1 MSKIVLVTGASRG
14 IGLEA
19 AKHFSKEGYK
29 VIGTSRGDFNLGELI
44 GDDSAISFQ
53 LDLMSKQ
60 SIKNL
65 FADLKSQDLLPSVLV
80 NNAGI
85 TKDQLFMRMKDE
97 DWDDV
102 IETNLNGLFRVTK
115 AFIKPMVKNKF
126 GRVINISS
134 VAGLMGNSGQVNYS
148 SSKSAMVGFSRSLA
162 KELGSRNI
170 TSNVVAPGFIETD
183 MTTFLNDDEK
193 AEVSKNIP
201 MKRFGTVE
209 DVARCIVFLASDEAN
224 YITGQTISVDGGLFT
239 VSYTHLTLPTI
250 YSV

>member
-19 AKHFSKEGYK
+19 AKHFSREGYK
-29 VIGTSRGDFNLGELI
+29 VIGSSRGDFNLGELI
-44 GDDSAISFQ
+44 GDESAISVQ
-53 LDLMSKQ
+53 LDLMSKE
-60 SIKNL
+60 SIQNL
-65 FADLKSQDLLPSVLV
+65 FADLKSEDLLPSVLV

-85 TKDQLFMRMKDE
+85 TKDQLFLRMKDE

-134 VAGLMGNSGQVNYS
+134 VSGLMGNSGQVNYS

-193 AEVSKNIP
+193 VEVSKNIP
-201 MKRFGTVE
+201 MKRFGTVQ
-209 DVARCIVFLASDEAN
+209 DVAKCIVFLASDEAN
-224 YITGQTISVDGGLFT
+224 YITGQTISVDGGLFM
-239 VSYTHLTLPTI
+239 Y
-250 YSV
+250 

>member
-1 MSKIVLVTGASRG
+1 MNKIVLVTGASRG

-19 AKHFSKEGYK
+19 AKHFSKEGYR

-44 GDDSAISFQ
+44 GDDSAISVQ

-85 TKDQLFMRMKDE
+85 TKDQLFLRMKDE

-102 IETNLNGLFRVTK
+102 IETNLNGLFRITK

-183 MTTFLNDDEK
+183 MTTFLSVDEK
-193 AEVSKNIP
+193 VGVSKNIP

-209 DVARCIVFLASDEAN
+209 DVAKCIVFLASDEAN
-224 YITGQTISVDGGLFT
+224 YITGQTISVDGGLFM
-239 VSYTHLTLPTI
+239 Y
-250 YSV
+250 

>member
-29 VIGTSRGDFNLGELI
+29 VIGTSRGDFNLGDLI
-44 GDDSAISFQ
+44 GDESAISAQ
-53 LDLMSKQ
+53 LDLMSKE

-65 FADLKSQDLLPSVLV
+65 FADLKSEDLLPSVLV

-85 TKDQLFMRMKDE
+85 TKDQLFLRMKDE

-193 AEVSKNIP
+193 VEVSKNIP
-201 MKRFGTVE
+201 MKRFGSVQ
-209 DVARCIVFLASDEAN
+209 DVAKCIVFLASDEAN
-224 YITGQTISVDGGLFT
+224 YITGQTISVDGGLFM
-239 VSYTHLTLPTI
+239 Y
-250 YSV
+250 

>member
-1 MSKIVLVTGASRG
+1 MNKIVLVTGASRG
-14 IGLEA
+14 IGLEV
-19 AKHFSKEGYK
+19 AKLFSKEGYK
-29 VIGTSRGDFNLGELI
+29 VIGTSRGDFNLGDLI
-44 GDDSAISFQ
+44 GDSSAMSVQ
-53 LDLMSKQ
+53 LDLMSKE
-60 SIKNL
+60 SINDL
-65 FADLKSQDLLPSVLV
+65 FEVLKSKDILPSVLI

-85 TKDQLFMRMKDE
+85 TKDQLFLRMKDK
-97 DWDDV
+97 DWDEV

-183 MTTFLNDDEK
+183 MTTFLNDDDK
-193 AEVSKNIP
+193 IEVSKNIP

-209 DVARCIVFLASDEAN
+209 DVAKCIVFLASDNAN
-224 YITGQTISVDGGLFT
+224 YITCLL
-239 VSYTHLTLPTI
+239 YTSPSPRDATLSRMP
-250 YSV
+250 SSA

>member
-29 VIGTSRGDFNLGELI
+29 VIGSSRGDFNLGELI
-44 GDDSAISFQ
+44 GDESAISVQ
-53 LDLMSKQ
+53 LDLMSKE
-60 SIKNL
+60 SIQKL
-65 FADLKSQDLLPSVLV
+65 FADLKSENLLPSVLV

-85 TKDQLFMRMKDE
+85 TKDQLFLRMKDE

-193 AEVSKNIP
+193 VEVSKNIP
-201 MKRFGTVE
+201 MKRFGTVQ
-209 DVARCIVFLASDEAN
+209 DVAKCIVFLASDEAN
-224 YITGQTISVDGGLFT
+224 YITGQTISVDGGLFM
-239 VSYTHLTLPTI
+239 Y
-250 YSV
+250 

>member
-19 AKHFSKEGYK
+19 AKHFSREGYK
-29 VIGTSRGDFNLGELI
+29 VIGSSRGDFNLGELI
-44 GDDSAISFQ
+44 GDESAISVQ
-53 LDLMSKQ
+53 LDLMSKE
-60 SIKNL
+60 SIQNL
-65 FADLKSQDLLPSVLV
+65 FADLKSEDLLPSVLV

-85 TKDQLFMRMKDE
+85 TKDQLFLRMKDD

-193 AEVSKNIP
+193 VEVSKNIP
-201 MKRFGTVE
+201 MKRFGTVQ
-209 DVARCIVFLASDEAN
+209 DVAKCIVFLASDEAN
-224 YITGQTISVDGGLFT
+224 YITGQTISVDGGLFM
-239 VSYTHLTLPTI
+239 Y
-250 YSV
+250 

>member
-14 IGLEA
+14 IGLEV

-44 GDDSAISFQ
+44 GDDSAISVQ
-53 LDLMSKQ
+53 LDLMSKE

-65 FADLKSQDLLPSVLV
+65 FANLKSQDLLPSVLV

-85 TKDQLFMRMKDE
+85 TKDQLFLRMKDE

-193 AEVSKNIP
+193 VEVSKNIP

-209 DVARCIVFLASDEAN
+209 DVAKCIVFLASDEAN
-224 YITGQTISVDGGLFT
+224 YITGQTISVDGGLFM
-239 VSYTHLTLPTI
+239 Y
-250 YSV
+250 

>member
-29 VIGTSRGDFNLGELI
+29 VIGSSRGDFNLGELI
-44 GDDSAISFQ
+44 GDESAISVQ
-53 LDLMSKQ
+53 LDLMSKE

-65 FADLKSQDLLPSVLV
+65 FADLKSDDLLPSVLV

-85 TKDQLFMRMKDE
+85 TKDQLFLRMKDE

-126 GRVINISS
+126 GRIINISS

-183 MTTFLNDDEK
+183 MTTFLNDEEK
-193 AEVSKNIP
+193 VEVSKNIP
-201 MKRFGTVE
+201 MKRFGTVQ
-209 DVARCIVFLASDEAN
+209 DVAKCIVFLASDEAN
-224 YITGQTISVDGGLFT
+224 YITGQTISVDGGLFM
-239 VSYTHLTLPTI
+239 Y
-250 YSV
+250 

>member
-19 AKHFSKEGYK
+19 AKNFSKEGYK
-29 VIGTSRGDFNLGELI
+29 VIGTSRSDFNLGELI
-44 GDDSAISFQ
+44 GDDRAISVQ
-53 LDLMSKQ
+53 LDLMSKE

-65 FADLKSQDLLPSVLV
+65 FADLKSEDLLPSVLV

-85 TKDQLFMRMKDE
+85 TKDQLFLRMKDE

-193 AEVSKNIP
+193 VEVSKNIP
-201 MKRFGTVE
+201 MKRFGSVQ
-209 DVARCIVFLASDEAN
+209 DVAKCIVFLASDEAN
-224 YITGQTISVDGGLFT
+224 YITGQTISVDGGLFM
-239 VSYTHLTLPTI
+239 Y
-250 YSV
+250 

>member
-44 GDDSAISFQ
+44 GDDSAISVQ

-224 YITGQTISVDGGLFT
+224 YITGQTISVDGGLFM
-239 VSYTHLTLPTI
+239 Y
-250 YSV
+250 

>member
-14 IGLEA
+14 IGLEV

-44 GDDSAISFQ
+44 GDDSAISVQ

-193 AEVSKNIP
+193 AVVSKNIP
-201 MKRFGTVE
+201 MKRFGSVE

-224 YITGQTISVDGGLFT
+224 YITGQTISVDGGLFM
-239 VSYTHLTLPTI
+239 Y
-250 YSV
+250 

>member
-29 VIGTSRGDFNLGELI
+29 VIGSSRGDFNLGELI
-44 GDDSAISFQ
+44 GDDSAISVQ
-53 LDLMSKQ
+53 LDLMSKE
-60 SIKNL
+60 SIQNL
-65 FADLKSQDLLPSVLV
+65 FADLKSEDLLPSVLV

-102 IETNLNGLFRVTK
+102 IDTNLNGLFRVTK

-126 GRVINISS
+126 GRIINISS

-193 AEVSKNIP
+193 VEVSKNIP
-201 MKRFGTVE
+201 MKRFGTVQ
-209 DVARCIVFLASDEAN
+209 DVAKCIVFLASDEAN
-224 YITGQTISVDGGLFT
+224 YITGQTISVDGGLFM
-239 VSYTHLTLPTI
+239 Y
-250 YSV
+250 

>member
-1 MSKIVLVTGASRG
+1 MSKVVLVTGASRG

-44 GDDSAISFQ
+44 GDDSAISVQ

-65 FADLKSQDLLPSVLV
+65 FAGLKSQDLLPSVLV

-193 AEVSKNIP
+193 VEVSKNIP
-201 MKRFGTVE
+201 MKRFGTVQ
-209 DVARCIVFLASDEAN
+209 DVAKCIVFLASDEAN
-224 YITGQTISVDGGLFT
+224 YITGQTISVDGGLFM
-239 VSYTHLTLPTI
+239 Y
-250 YSV
+250 

>member
-19 AKHFSKEGYK
+19 AKHFSREGYK
-29 VIGTSRGDFNLGELI
+29 VIGSSRGDFNLGELI
-44 GDDSAISFQ
+44 GDESAISVQ
-53 LDLMSKQ
+53 LDLMSKD

-65 FADLKSQDLLPSVLV
+65 FADLKSEDLLPSVLV

-85 TKDQLFMRMKDE
+85 TKDQLFLRMKDE

-126 GRVINISS
+126 GRIINISS

-193 AEVSKNIP
+193 VEVSKNIP
-201 MKRFGTVE
+201 MKRFGTVQ
-209 DVARCIVFLASDEAN
+209 DVAKCIVFLASDEAN
-224 YITGQTISVDGGLFT
+224 YITGQTISVDGGLFM
-239 VSYTHLTLPTI
+239 Y
-250 YSV
+250 

>member
-1 MSKIVLVTGASRG
+1 MNKIVLVTGASRG
-14 IGLEA
+14 IGLEV
-19 AKHFSKEGYK
+19 AKLFSKEGYK
-29 VIGTSRGDFNLGELI
+29 VIGTSRGDFNLGDLI
-44 GDDSAISFQ
+44 GDSSAMSVQ
-53 LDLMSKQ
+53 LDLMSKE
-60 SIKNL
+60 SINDL
-65 FADLKSQDLLPSVLV
+65 FEDLKSKDTLPSVLI

-85 TKDQLFMRMKDE
+85 TKDQLFLRMKDK
-97 DWDDV
+97 DWDEV

-193 AEVSKNIP
+193 IEVSKNIP

-209 DVARCIVFLASDEAN
+209 DVAKCIVFLASDKAN
-224 YITGQTISVDGGLFT
+224 YITGQIISVDGGLFM
-239 VSYTHLTLPTI
+239 Y
-250 YSV
+250 

>member
-1 MSKIVLVTGASRG
+1 MSRIVLVTGASRG

-19 AKHFSKEGYK
+19 AKHFSKDGYQ
-29 VIGTSRGDFNLGELI
+29 VIGTSRSNFNLGELI
-44 GDDSAISFQ
+44 GDDSAISVE
-53 LDLMSKQ
+53 LDLMSKE

-65 FADLKSQDLLPSVLV
+65 FADLKSKDLLPAVLV

-85 TKDQLFMRMKDE
+85 TKDQLFLRMKDE

-170 TSNVVAPGFIETD
+170 TSNVIAPGFIETD

-193 AEVSKNIP
+193 VEVSKNIP

-209 DVARCIVFLASDEAN
+209 DVAKCILFLASDEAN
-224 YITGQTISVDGGLFT
+224 YITGQTISVDGGLFM
-239 VSYTHLTLPTI
+239 Y
-250 YSV
+250 

>member
-1 MSKIVLVTGASRG
+1 MSKVVLVTGASRG

-44 GDDSAISFQ
+44 GDDSAISVQ

-115 AFIKPMVKNKF
+115 AFIKPMVRNKF

-170 TSNVVAPGFIETD
+170 TSNVIAPGFIETD

-201 MKRFGTVE
+201 MKRFGTVQ
-209 DVARCIVFLASDEAN
+209 DVAKCIVFLASDEAN
-224 YITGQTISVDGGLFT
+224 YITGQTISVDGGLFM
-239 VSYTHLTLPTI
+239 Y
-250 YSV
+250 

>member
-1 MSKIVLVTGASRG
+1 MNKIVLVTGASRG
-14 IGLEA
+14 IGLEV
-19 AKHFSKEGYK
+19 AKLFSKEGYK

-44 GDDSAISFQ
+44 GDSSAMSVQ
-53 LDLMSKQ
+53 LDLMSKE
-60 SIKNL
+60 SINDL
-65 FADLKSQDLLPSVLV
+65 FEDLKSKDILPSVLI

-85 TKDQLFMRMKDE
+85 TKDQLFLRMKDK
-97 DWDDV
+97 DWDEV

-183 MTTFLNDDEK
+183 MTTFLNDDDK
-193 AEVSKNIP
+193 IEVSKNIP

-209 DVARCIVFLASDEAN
+209 DVAKCIVFLASDNAN
-224 YITGQTISVDGGLFT
+224 YITGQIISVDGGLFM
-239 VSYTHLTLPTI
+239 Y
-250 YSV
+250 

>member
-44 GDDSAISFQ
+44 GDERAISAQ
-53 LDLMSKQ
+53 LDLMSKE

-65 FADLKSQDLLPSVLV
+65 FAELKSEDLLPSVLV

-85 TKDQLFMRMKDE
+85 TKDQLFLRMKDE

-209 DVARCIVFLASDEAN
+209 DVARCIMFLASDEAN
-224 YITGQTISVDGGLFT
+224 YITGQTISVDGGLFM
-239 VSYTHLTLPTI
+239 Y
-250 YSV
+250 

>member
-44 GDDSAISFQ
+44 GDDSAISVQ
-53 LDLMSKQ
+53 LDLMSKE

-85 TKDQLFMRMKDE
+85 TKDQLFLRMKDE

-193 AEVSKNIP
+193 VKVSKNIP
-201 MKRFGTVE
+201 MKRFGTVG
-209 DVARCIVFLASDEAN
+209 DVAKCIVFLASDEAN
-224 YITGQTISVDGGLFT
+224 YITGQTISVDGGLFM
-239 VSYTHLTLPTI
+239 Y
-250 YSV
+250 

>member
-44 GDDSAISFQ
+44 GDDSAISVE
-53 LDLMSKQ
+53 LDLMSKE

-65 FADLKSQDLLPSVLV
+65 FVDLKSKDLLPAVLV

-85 TKDQLFMRMKDE
+85 TKDQLFLRMKDE

-126 GRVINISS
+126 GRIINISS

-170 TSNVVAPGFIETD
+170 TSNVIAPGFIETD

-193 AEVSKNIP
+193 VEVSKNIP

-209 DVARCIVFLASDEAN
+209 DVAKCILFLASDEAN
-224 YITGQTISVDGGLFT
+224 YITGQTISVDGGLFM
-239 VSYTHLTLPTI
+239 Y
-250 YSV
+250 

>member
-29 VIGTSRGDFNLGELI
+29 VIGSSRGDFNLGELI
-44 GDDSAISFQ
+44 GDESAISVQ
-53 LDLMSKQ
+53 LDLMSKE

-65 FADLKSQDLLPSVLV
+65 FADLKSEDLLPSVLV

-85 TKDQLFMRMKDE
+85 TKDQLFLRMKDD
-97 DWDDV
+97 DWDEV

-193 AEVSKNIP
+193 VEVSKNIP
-201 MKRFGTVE
+201 MKRFGTVQ
-209 DVARCIVFLASDEAN
+209 DVAKCIVFLASDEAN
-224 YITGQTISVDGGLFT
+224 YITGQTISVDGGLFM
-239 VSYTHLTLPTI
+239 Y
-250 YSV
+250 

>member
-29 VIGTSRGDFNLGELI
+29 VIGTSRGNFNLGELI
-44 GDDSAISFQ
+44 GDDSAMSVQ
-53 LDLMSKQ
+53 LDLMSKE
-60 SIKNL
+60 SINNL
-65 FADLKSQDLLPSVLV
+65 FSDLKSNDLLPSVLV

-85 TKDQLFMRMKDE
+85 TKDQLFLRMKDE

-102 IETNLNGLFRVTK
+102 IETNLNGLFRITK
-115 AFIKPMVKNKF
+115 AFTKPMVKNKF

-183 MTTFLNDDEK
+183 MTTFLSVDEK
-193 AEVSKNIP
+193 VGVSKNIP

-209 DVARCIVFLASDEAN
+209 DVAKCIVFLASDEAN
-224 YITGQTISVDGGLFT
+224 YITGQTISVDGGLFM
-239 VSYTHLTLPTI
+239 Y
-250 YSV
+250 

>member
-44 GDDSAISFQ
+44 GDDSAISVQ
-53 LDLMSKQ
+53 LDLMSKE

-85 TKDQLFMRMKDE
+85 TKDQLFLRMKDE

-193 AEVSKNIP
+193 VEVSKNIP
-201 MKRFGTVE
+201 MKRFGTVK
-209 DVARCIVFLASDEAN
+209 DVAKCIVFLASDEAN
-224 YITGQTISVDGGLFT
+224 YITGQTISVDGGLFM
-239 VSYTHLTLPTI
+239 Y
-250 YSV
+250 

>member
-29 VIGTSRGDFNLGELI
+29 VIGSSRGDFNLGELI
-44 GDDSAISFQ
+44 GDESAISVK
-53 LDLMSKQ
+53 LDLMSKE
-60 SIKNL
+60 SIQNL
-65 FADLKSQDLLPSVLV
+65 FADLKSEDLLPSVLV

-85 TKDQLFMRMKDE
+85 TKDQLFLRMKDE

-193 AEVSKNIP
+193 VEVSKNIP
-201 MKRFGTVE
+201 MRRFGTVE
-209 DVARCIVFLASDEAN
+209 DVAKCIVFLASDEAN
-224 YITGQTISVDGGLFT
+224 YITGQTISVDGGLFM
-239 VSYTHLTLPTI
+239 Y
-250 YSV
+250 

>member
-29 VIGTSRGDFNLGELI
+29 VIGTSRGDFNLADLI
-44 GDDSAISFQ
+44 GDESAISAQ
-53 LDLMSKQ
+53 LDLMSKE

-65 FADLKSQDLLPSVLV
+65 FAELKSKDLLPSVLV

-85 TKDQLFMRMKDE
+85 TKDQLFLRMKDE

-102 IETNLNGLFRVTK
+102 IETNLNVLFRVTK

-126 GRVINISS
+126 GRIINISS

-193 AEVSKNIP
+193 VEVSKNIP
-201 MKRFGTVE
+201 MKRFGTVQ
-209 DVARCIVFLASDEAN
+209 DVAKCIVFLASDEAN
-224 YITGQTISVDGGLFT
+224 YITGQTISVDGGLFM
-239 VSYTHLTLPTI
+239 Y
-250 YSV
+250 

>member
-29 VIGTSRGDFNLGELI
+29 VIGSSRGDFNLGELI
-44 GDDSAISFQ
+44 GDESAISVQ
-53 LDLMSKQ
+53 LDLMSKE

-65 FADLKSQDLLPSVLV
+65 FADLKSEDLLPSVLV

-85 TKDQLFMRMKDE
+85 TKDQLFLRMKDE

-148 SSKSAMVGFSRSLA
+148 SSKSAMIGFSRSLA

-193 AEVSKNIP
+193 VEVSKNIP
-201 MKRFGTVE
+201 MKRFGTVQ
-209 DVARCIVFLASDEAN
+209 DVAKCIVFLASDEAN
-224 YITGQTISVDGGLFT
+224 YITGQTISIDGGLFM
-239 VSYTHLTLPTI
+239 Y
-250 YSV
+250 

>member
-1 MSKIVLVTGASRG
+1 M
-14 IGLEA
+14 
-19 AKHFSKEGYK
+19 
-29 VIGTSRGDFNLGELI
+29 VIGDE
-44 GDDSAISFQ
+44 SAISVQ
-53 LDLMSKQ
+53 LDLMSKE

-85 TKDQLFMRMKDE
+85 TKDQLFLRMKDE

-115 AFIKPMVKNKF
+115 AFIKPMIKNKF
-126 GRVINISS
+126 GRIINISS

-193 AEVSKNIP
+193 VEVSKNIP
-201 MKRFGTVE
+201 MRRFGTVQ
-209 DVARCIVFLASDEAN
+209 DVAKCIAFLASDEAN
-224 YITGQTISVDGGLFT
+224 YITGQTISVDGGLFM
-239 VSYTHLTLPTI
+239 Y
-250 YSV
+250 

>member
-1 MSKIVLVTGASRG
+1 MNKIVLVTGASRG
-14 IGLEA
+14 IGLEV
-19 AKHFSKEGYK
+19 AKLFSKEGYK
-29 VIGTSRGDFNLGELI
+29 VIGTSRGDFNLGDLI
-44 GDDSAISFQ
+44 GDSSAMSVQ
-53 LDLMSKQ
+53 LDLMSKE
-60 SIKNL
+60 SINDL
-65 FADLKSQDLLPSVLV
+65 FEALKSKDILPSVLI

-85 TKDQLFMRMKDE
+85 TKDQLFLRMKDK
-97 DWDDV
+97 DWDEV

-183 MTTFLNDDEK
+183 MTTFLNDDDK
-193 AEVSKNIP
+193 IEVSKNIP

-209 DVARCIVFLASDEAN
+209 DVAKCIVFLASDNAN
-224 YITGQTISVDGGLFT
+224 YITGQIISVDGGLFM
-239 VSYTHLTLPTI
+239 Y
-250 YSV
+250 

>member
-44 GDDSAISFQ
+44 GDESAISVQ
-53 LDLMSKQ
+53 LDLMSKE
-60 SIKNL
+60 SIQNL
-65 FADLKSQDLLPSVLV
+65 FADLKSEDLLPSVLV

-85 TKDQLFMRMKDE
+85 TKDQLFLRMKDE

-183 MTTFLNDDEK
+183 MTTFLSDDEK
-193 AEVSKNIP
+193 IEVTKNIP

-209 DVARCIVFLASDEAN
+209 DVAKCIVFLASDEAN
-224 YITGQTISVDGGLFT
+224 YITGQTISVDGGLFM
-239 VSYTHLTLPTI
+239 Y
-250 YSV
+250 

>member
-1 MSKIVLVTGASRG
+1 MNKIVLVTGASRG

-29 VIGTSRGDFNLGELI
+29 VIGSSRGDFNLGELI
-44 GDDSAISFQ
+44 GDESAISVQ
-53 LDLMSKQ
+53 LDLMSKE

-65 FADLKSQDLLPSVLV
+65 FADLKSEDLLPSVLV

-85 TKDQLFMRMKDE
+85 TKDQLFLRMKDE

-193 AEVSKNIP
+193 VEVSKNIP
-201 MKRFGTVE
+201 MKRFGTVQ
-209 DVARCIVFLASDEAN
+209 DVAKCIVFLASDEAN
-224 YITGQTISVDGGLFT
+224 YITGQTISVDGGLFM
-239 VSYTHLTLPTI
+239 Y
-250 YSV
+250 

>member
-29 VIGTSRGDFNLGELI
+29 VIGSSRGDFNLGELI
-44 GDDSAISFQ
+44 GDESAISVQ
-53 LDLMSKQ
+53 LDLMSKE

-65 FADLKSQDLLPSVLV
+65 FVALKSKDLLPAVLV

-85 TKDQLFMRMKDE
+85 TKDQLFLRMKDE

-115 AFIKPMVKNKF
+115 ALIKPMVKNKF

-170 TSNVVAPGFIETD
+170 TSNVIAPGFIETD

-209 DVARCIVFLASDEAN
+209 DVARCIMFLASDEAN
-224 YITGQTISVDGGLFT
+224 YITGQTISVDGGLFM
-239 VSYTHLTLPTI
+239 Y
-250 YSV
+250 

>member
-19 AKHFSKEGYK
+19 AKNFSREGYK
-29 VIGTSRGDFNLGELI
+29 VIGSSRGDFNLGELI
-44 GDDSAISFQ
+44 GDDSAISVQ
-53 LDLMSKQ
+53 LDLMSKE

-65 FADLKSQDLLPSVLV
+65 FTDLKSKDLLPSVLV

-85 TKDQLFMRMKDE
+85 TKDQLFLRMKDE

-183 MTTFLNDDEK
+183 MTNFLNDDEK
-193 AEVSKNIP
+193 VEVSKNIP

-209 DVARCIVFLASDEAN
+209 DVAKCIVFLASDKAN
-224 YITGQTISVDGGLFT
+224 YITGQTISVDGGLFM
-239 VSYTHLTLPTI
+239 Y
-250 YSV
+250 

>member
-44 GDDSAISFQ
+44 GDDRAISVK
-53 LDLMSKQ
+53 LDLMSKE

-65 FADLKSQDLLPSVLV
+65 FVDLKSKDLLPAVLV

-85 TKDQLFMRMKDE
+85 TKDQLFLRMKDE

-126 GRVINISS
+126 GRIINISS

-170 TSNVVAPGFIETD
+170 TSNVIAPGFIETD

-193 AEVSKNIP
+193 VEVSKNIP

-209 DVARCIVFLASDEAN
+209 DVAKCILFLASDEAN
-224 YITGQTISVDGGLFT
+224 YITGQTISVDGGLFM
-239 VSYTHLTLPTI
+239 Y
-250 YSV
+250 

>member
-29 VIGTSRGDFNLGELI
+29 VIGSSRGDFNLGELI
-44 GDDSAISFQ
+44 GDESAISVQ
-53 LDLMSKQ
+53 LDLMSKE

-65 FADLKSQDLLPSVLV
+65 FANLKSEDLLPSVLV

-85 TKDQLFMRMKDE
+85 TKDQLFLRMKDE

-193 AEVSKNIP
+193 VEVSKNIP
-201 MKRFGTVE
+201 MKRFGTVQ
-209 DVARCIVFLASDEAN
+209 DVAKCIVFLASDEAN
-224 YITGQTISVDGGLFT
+224 YITGQTISVDGGLFM
-239 VSYTHLTLPTI
+239 Y
-250 YSV
+250 

>member
-29 VIGTSRGDFNLGELI
+29 VIGSSRGDFNLGELI
-44 GDDSAISFQ
+44 GDESAISVQ
-53 LDLMSKQ
+53 LDLMSKE

-65 FADLKSQDLLPSVLV
+65 FADLKSEDLLPSVLV

-85 TKDQLFMRMKDE
+85 TKDQLFLRMKDE

-170 TSNVVAPGFIETD
+170 TSNVVAPGIIETD
-183 MTTFLNDDEK
+183 MTPILNDDEK
-193 AEVSKNIP
+193 VELSKNIP
-201 MKRFGTVE
+201 MRRFGTVQ
-209 DVARCIVFLASDEAN
+209 DVAKCIVFLASDEAN
-224 YITGQTISVDGGLFT
+224 YITGQTISVDGGLFM
-239 VSYTHLTLPTI
+239 Y
-250 YSV
+250 

>member
-29 VIGTSRGDFNLGELI
+29 VIGSSRGDFNLGELI
-44 GDDSAISFQ
+44 GDESAISVQ
-53 LDLMSKQ
+53 LDLMSKE

-65 FADLKSQDLLPSVLV
+65 FADLKSEDLLPSVLV

-85 TKDQLFMRMKDE
+85 TKDQLFLRMKDE

-170 TSNVVAPGFIETD
+170 TSNVVAPGFIDTD

-193 AEVSKNIP
+193 VEVSKNIP
-201 MKRFGTVE
+201 MKRFGTVQ
-209 DVARCIVFLASDEAN
+209 DVAKCIVFLASDEAN
-224 YITGQTISVDGGLFT
+224 YITGQTISVDGGLFM
-239 VSYTHLTLPTI
+239 Y
-250 YSV
+250 

>member
-29 VIGTSRGDFNLGELI
+29 VIGSSRGDFNLGELI
-44 GDDSAISFQ
+44 GDDSAISVQ
-53 LDLMSKQ
+53 LDLMSKE

-65 FADLKSQDLLPSVLV
+65 FADLKSEDLLPSVLV

-85 TKDQLFMRMKDE
+85 TKDQLFLRMKDE

-193 AEVSKNIP
+193 VEVSKNIP
-201 MKRFGTVE
+201 MKRFGTVQ
-209 DVARCIVFLASDEAN
+209 DVAKCIVFLASDEAN
-224 YITGQTISVDGGLFT
+224 YITGQTISVDGGLFM
-239 VSYTHLTLPTI
+239 Y
-250 YSV
+250 

>member
-29 VIGTSRGDFNLGELI
+29 VIGTSRGDFNLGELT
-44 GDDSAISFQ
+44 GDESAISAQ
-53 LDLMSKQ
+53 LDLMSKE

-65 FADLKSQDLLPSVLV
+65 FADLKSEDLLPSVLV

-85 TKDQLFMRMKDE
+85 TKDQLFLRMKDE

-193 AEVSKNIP
+193 VEVSKNIP
-201 MKRFGTVE
+201 MKRFGTVQ
-209 DVARCIVFLASDEAN
+209 DVAKCIVFLASDEAN
-224 YITGQTISVDGGLFT
+224 YITGQTISVDGGLFM
-239 VSYTHLTLPTI
+239 Y
-250 YSV
+250 